1 MKSLHGF
8 TLADLKTRTQRGK
21 GGCWLW
27 TGNRSENGYPRL
39 SHKGKTLFGHRLA
52 YRLAKGAVPGGMS
65 LLRTC
70 GHPHCINPTHMR
82 PVTRKQLV
90 QRMLETGAFSCG
102 SSHPGSKLTEAKV
115 RRIRQIHAQGK
126 QSCVKLGKKYG
137 VDSTLILR
145 IVQRKKWRHVV

>member
-8 TLADLKTRTQRGK
+8 TLADLKVRTRPGK

-27 TGNRSENGYPRL
+27 TGNCSEYGYARA
-39 SHKGKTLFGHRLA
+39 SHKDMTIYVHPLA
-52 YRLAKGAVPGGMS
+52 YRLAKGRVPSGMS
-65 LLRTC
+65 LLHTC
-70 GHPHCINPTHMR
+70 GHAHCINPAHMR

-90 QRMLETGAFSCG
+90 RWMVKTGAFSCG
-102 SSHPGSKLTEAKV
+102 SSHPGAKLTEAKV
-115 RRIRQIHAQGK
+115 RRIRQTHAQGK
-126 QSCVKLGKKYG
+126 LSCVTLGKNYG